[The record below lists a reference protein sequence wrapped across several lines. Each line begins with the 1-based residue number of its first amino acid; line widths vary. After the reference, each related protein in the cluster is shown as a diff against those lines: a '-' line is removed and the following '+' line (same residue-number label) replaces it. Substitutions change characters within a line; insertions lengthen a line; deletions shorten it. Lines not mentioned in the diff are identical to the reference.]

1 MKVFQR
7 DVDELLITLRAS
19 IHSRFITAKLRESL
33 KELNKVYRNVLGK
46 SAHLKGWLSKYLT
59 LYIPRVLKI
68 QILFF
73 FFYCQR
79 GWLHSSNLSTFV
91 F

>member
-7 DVDELLITLRAS
+7 NVDELLITLRAS
-19 IHSRFITAKLRESL
+19 IHSRFITVKLKEKVSL
-33 KELNKVYRNVLGK
+33 KELNMVYRNVLGK

-73 FFYCQR
+73 LLLPKR
-79 GWLHSSNLSTFV
+79 LAAL
-91 F
+91 